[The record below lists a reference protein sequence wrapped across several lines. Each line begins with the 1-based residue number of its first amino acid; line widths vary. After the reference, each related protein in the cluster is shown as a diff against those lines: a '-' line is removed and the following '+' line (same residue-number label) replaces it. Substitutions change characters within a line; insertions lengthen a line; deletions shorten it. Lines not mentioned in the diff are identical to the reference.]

1 MSVYKNEKNNTWYVM
16 VRYND
21 WKGERKQKCQRGFST
36 KQEAQNWERQFQL
49 QKKADVNM
57 TLESFCK
64 LYEKDIR
71 PRLKENTRLTKEI
84 IIQSKILPYL
94 GQRRLS

>member
-16 VRYND
+16 LRYND

-49 QKKADVNM
+49 QKK
-57 TLESFCK
+57 C
-64 LYEKDIR
+64 
-71 PRLKENTRLTKEI
+71 
-84 IIQSKILPYL
+84 
-94 GQRRLS
+94 

>member
-16 VRYND
+16 VRYNN
-21 WKGERKQKCQRGFST
+21 WKGERKQKCQRGFAT

-49 QKKADVNM
+49 QKKADVDM
-57 TLESFCK
+57 TSENFCK

-71 PRLKENTRLTKEI
+71 PSNTWKFCYCCCFTLLYSFQTK
-84 IIQSKILPYL
+84 
-94 GQRRLS
+94 